1 MKQLTITSL
10 RTPRRRSARV
20 ARGIAVAAVATVLAA
35 GPAAA
40 DNSPAQGAPLGGPST
55 TIIVEQP
62 GGMAPTTTTILEQP
76 GSTSS
81 TVEGGSGGLAQGYT
95 TLSAALL
102 ERYAA
107 QQGTNLSDYLA
118 MNSSQVSSMLGGA
131 DLAAASSFDALNAT
145 ISEKL
150 LGGESSLVG
159 SGFEA
164 MLARVASALGT
175 PDGNTIASGVAYANQ
190 LSGLQVPTLSAASLP
205 GGGLGANLA
214 AAGPEQLAFGL
225 FLNSSLANLVQD
237 APDVFA
243 QVASTG
249 LGTPEAMSAW
259 RDAQTQAGA
268 ELNAGLSSGLIA
280 PCQAALMG
288 SMASGNVNSG
298 LALGGDDCRP
308 CAVAGTYMH
317 SHMNRLLAPGAGSL
331 LPVADDGL
339 TSMEWDSLSD
349 WQQRS
354 IEAANPGLRDQI
366 EAARSSGPNGA
377 DLGSAQAG
385 CSNASKGTSE
395 FLSSNLSSV
404 FGRLVG

>member
-1 MKQLTITSL
+1 MKQHTATNLLAS
-10 RTPRRRSARV
+10 RSRCARA
-20 ARGIAVAAVATVLAA
+20 ARGIAAAAVATVLAA

-40 DNSPAQGAPLGGPST
+40 DNSPAQGAPLGGPTT

-62 GGMAPTTTTILEQP
+62 GGVTPSTTIVEQP
-76 GSTSS
+76 GGTAT
-81 TVEGGSGGLAQGYT
+81 TVAGSPGGLAQGYT

-145 ISEKL
+145 VSQKL

-190 LSGLQVPTLSAASLP
+190 LSGLQVPTLSAVSLP

-259 RDAQTQAGA
+259 RDAQAQAGA

-298 LALGGDDCRP
+298 LTLGGDDCRP

-317 SHMNRLLAPGAGSL
+317 SNMNRLLAPGAGSL
-331 LPVADDGL
+331 LPVTDDGL

-366 EAARSSGPNGA
+366 EAARSSGPNRA